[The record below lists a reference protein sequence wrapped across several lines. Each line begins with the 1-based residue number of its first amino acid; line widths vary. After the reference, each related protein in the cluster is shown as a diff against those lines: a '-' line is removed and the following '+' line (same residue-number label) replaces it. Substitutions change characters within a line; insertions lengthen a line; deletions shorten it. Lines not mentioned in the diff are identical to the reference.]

1 MDQSLLAKYARRVP
15 RYTSYPT
22 ALQFDQDV
30 DGGVYRQ
37 WLEAV
42 PPEAPL
48 SLYLHVP
55 FCDSMCWFCGCHTRV
70 VNAYKP
76 IGLYLRA
83 LMDEVDLVAEALPGQ
98 RRAAHVHWGGGT
110 PTILSPGD
118 IESLAGHLKEHFA
131 FSEATDFAVEIDP
144 RTLTHEVAR
153 ALARARV
160 NRASLGV
167 QDLNDD
173 VQRAVNRVQPA
184 DMIRRAVGWLRDEG
198 IEAINIDLMYGLPLQ
213 TVGGV
218 RRTVE
223 TVLDL
228 APDRIA
234 LFGYAHVP
242 WMKRHQ
248 RLIDEAAL
256 PDLAARHAQ
265 YEAAAAHLAEAGYA
279 SIGLDH
285 FARPGDGL
293 ATASAEGRLHR
304 NFQGYTVDDA
314 PVLLG
319 FGASAIGFLPQGY
332 VQNMPDV
339 RRYENAALNGDLAVR
354 RGVRL
359 AADDRLRAEIIERL
373 MCDMGV
379 DLAAI
384 CQRYDRPPN
393 GFDPELDAMRD
404 MEADGLVAMDGFR
417 IRVREEARPFLRS
430 VCAVFDRYLRESEAR
445 HSQPV

>member
-76 IGLYLRA
+76 IGVYLQA
-83 LMDEVDLVAEALPGQ
+83 LTGEVELVAEALPGERQ
-98 RRAAHVHWGGGT
+98 AAHVHWGGGT
-110 PTILSPGD
+110 PTILSPDD
-118 IESLAGHLKEHFA
+118 IEALAGCLKRRFT
-131 FSEATDFAVEIDP
+131 FSDATDFAVEIDP
-144 RTLTHEVAR
+144 RTLTLDVAR
-153 ALARARV
+153 ALARAGV

-198 IEAINIDLMYGLPLQ
+198 IEAINIDLMYGLPHQ
-213 TVGGV
+213 TVVGV
-218 RRTVE
+218 QRTVE

-228 APDRIA
+228 EPDRIA

-256 PDLAARHAQ
+256 PDLTARHAQ
-265 YEAAAAHLAEAGYA
+265 YEAAAARLAEAGYA

-285 FARPGDGL
+285 FARPGDDL

-339 RRYENAALNGDLAVR
+339 RRYENAVLNGGLAVR

-393 GFDPELDAMRD
+393 GFDPELDAMKD
-404 MEADGLVAMDGFR
+404 MEADGLVAMDGFH

>member
-1 MDQSLLAKYARRVP
+1 MDQSLLTKYARRVP

-30 DGGVYRQ
+30 DGGVYRH

-48 SLYLHVP
+48 SLYLHIP

-76 IGLYLRA
+76 IALYLEA
-83 LMDEVDLVAEALPGQ
+83 LMREVDLVADTLEDE
-98 RRAAHVHWGGGT
+98 RRAAHIHWGGGT
-110 PTILSPGD
+110 PTILSPDD
-118 IESLAGHLKEHFA
+118 IEALAGCLKGRFA
-131 FSEATDFAVEIDP
+131 FSDATDFAVEIDP
-144 RTLTHEVAR
+144 RTLTHDVTR
-153 ALARARV
+153 ALARAGV

-167 QDLNDD
+167 QDLNDE
-173 VQRAVNRVQPA
+173 VQHAVNRVQPA
-184 DMIRRAVGWLRDEG
+184 DMIRRAVDWLRGAG
-198 IEAINIDLMYGLPLQ
+198 IEAINIDLMYGLPHQ
-213 TVGGV
+213 TVDGV
-218 RRTVE
+218 QRTAE
-223 TVLDL
+223 TILDL

-248 RLIDEAAL
+248 QLIDEAAL

-265 YEAAAAHLAEAGYA
+265 YEATAARLAEAGYA

-285 FARPGDGL
+285 FARPGDDL

-304 NFQGYTVDDA
+304 NFQGYTADDA

-319 FGASAIGFLPQGY
+319 FGASAIGLLPQGY

-339 RRYENAALNGDLAVR
+339 RRYETAVLNGGLAVQ

-359 AADDRLRAEIIERL
+359 AADDRLRREIIERL

-384 CQRYDRPPN
+384 CRRHDSPPN
-393 GFDPELDAMRD
+393 GFDPELNAMKD
-404 MEADGLVAMDGFR
+404 LEADGLVAMDGFR
-417 IRVREEARPFLRS
+417 IHVREEARPFLRS